1 MSENESDNESYESVE
16 ESVMLKPTLQRQ
28 PPLQEQLQ
36 TKPKKQLTEKQKE
49 AFAKGRMKRQE
60 NLRNAKKEKLELENY
75 KKKDTLKEY
84 NQPDNYAPKGTVAM
98 RSIDPLEQPLLKK
111 YEPRKKPQPEKV
123 SQQKKYIERP
133 PTPPL
138 RQPIQK
144 DNTLKQR
151 KEALALKKLE
161 IEEIKISKWNEQ
173 QSKKE
178 LKELER
184 EEEKLRK
191 LQEKEMKKQPRER
204 TKFPSHK
211 QKDPEEEEEEE
222 RPTPRKQQQQPKQQQ
237 QQQKK
242 KNDDII
248 FLF

>member
-16 ESVMLKPTLQRQ
+16 ESIMLKPTLQRQ
-28 PPLQEQLQ
+28 QQQQQQQPP

-49 AFAKGRMKRQE
+49 AFAKGRLKRQE

-84 NQPDNYAPKGTVAM
+84 NQPE
-98 RSIDPLEQPLLKK
+98 PLEQPLIKK
-111 YEPRKKPQPEKV
+111 YEPRKKTLPEKV
-123 SQQKKYIERP
+123 SQQKKSFDKP

-204 TKFPSHK
+204 VKFPSHK
-211 QKDPEEEEEEE
+211 QKEPEEEEEE
-222 RPTPRKQQQQPKQQQ
+222 RPAPRKQQQQPKQQQ